1 MLKWNEKVNDP
12 DLTFINKQRAKDIL
26 RFCVAGLVFA
36 LISGCGVGSSSGS
49 DISFCPL
56 VEEGAVAFVKRPLQY
71 DDNNPEMLVAD
82 DLREPQAF
90 RPGGRLFIKGSAL
103 PSSPAVDVTS

>member
-12 DLTFINKQRAKDIL
+12 DLTFINKQRARDTL
-26 RFCVAGLVFA
+26 RFCVAGLVFG

-56 VEEGAVAFVKRPLQY
+56 VEEGAVAIFVSLRRLDRVGVFLLRGVLYLAPKR
-71 DDNNPEMLVAD
+71 
-82 DLREPQAF
+82 
-90 RPGGRLFIKGSAL
+90 
-103 PSSPAVDVTS
+103 